1 MGFLAKI
8 DIKTNVDIKNYWG
21 ASMSTEITWKN
32 LSKEGFK
39 KIDLKKWQKN
49 NVTIETNR
57 GSICE
62 RPFICYVNT
71 KDNRYVKAML
81 PVETVEHFNQFMKL
95 MNVDIKITED

>member
-1 MGFLAKI
+1 
-8 DIKTNVDIKNYWG
+8 
-21 ASMSTEITWKN
+21 MSTEITWKN
-32 LSKEGFK
+32 LSKAGFK
-39 KIDLKKWQKN
+39 RLDIKKWQKN

-62 RPFICYVNT
+62 RPFICYVKT
-71 KDNRYVKAML
+71 EDNRYVKAML

>member
-1 MGFLAKI
+1 MSIL
-8 DIKTNVDIKNYWG
+8 KTTG

-49 NVTIETNR
+49 NVTIEINR

-62 RPFICYVNT
+62 RPFICYVKT
-71 KDNRYVKAML
+71 EDNRYVKAMF

>member
-1 MGFLAKI
+1 MSIL
-8 DIKTNVDIKNYWG
+8 KTTG
-21 ASMSTEITWKN
+21 ASMSTEIKWKN
-32 LSKEGFK
+32 LSKAGFK
-39 KIDLKKWQKN
+39 RLDIKKWQKD
-49 NVTIETNR
+49 NVTIEANR

-71 KDNRYVKAML
+71 KDNHYLKAML